1 MGAVV
6 ATRAAAALAVC
17 DTGVKVGLGLAPYDA
32 LGLDKKSDLFVDE
45 LCVFVEALS
54 MGFGVL
60 QFIAW
65 SDQHVPVSETR
76 RPSKQRQLVSVQ

>member
-54 MGFGVL
+54 MGC
-60 QFIAW
+60 
-65 SDQHVPVSETR
+65 
-76 RPSKQRQLVSVQ
+76 